1 MQSVKKRWV
10 ASLIMDA
17 LRLAALHR
25 GKLQTLDARRVWI
38 RGWDQDGLPS
48 HQLRLHAGDGEQFII
63 TVSKSRGYGK
73 QSAQRH
79 EP

>member
-25 GKLQTLDARRVWI
+25 GKLQTLDA
-38 RGWDQDGLPS
+38 GP
-48 HQLRLHAGDGEQFII
+48 RLDD
-63 TVSKSRGYGK
+63 
-73 QSAQRH
+73 
-79 EP
+79 